1 MSETRQIQH
10 ICGQL
15 ERGEIDNAQFLE
27 QFARALVARIGCSR
41 ASVWIFSGSSE
52 ARSMHCVAMYDATV
66 DAMTTATTPVVQG
79 PAVAHYFDVM
89 TRDGCVIA
97 PDALTHAAT
106 SGIDDDYLRRSDV
119 RSMLDVC
126 FSVNGVLFG
135 VFSCE
140 QIGQP
145 VKWTSRQVQLL
156 RHIAS
161 RASLALLHA
170 IPGESDT
177 APGPLWESSSP
188 NRLATMPMPLDPQR
202 KN

>member
-1 MSETRQIQH
+1 MSDTRQIQH

-27 QFARALVARIGCSR
+27 QFTRELVAHIGCSR
-41 ASVWIFSGSSE
+41 ASVWIFGESAGE
-52 ARSMHCVAMYDATV
+52 RTMQCVAMYDATV
-66 DAMTTATTPVVQG
+66 DAMTTGTTPVVQG

-106 SGIDDDYLRRSDV
+106 SGVDDDYLRRSDV

-145 VKWTSRQVQLL
+145 AKWTSRQVQLL
-156 RHIAS
+156 RHIGS

-170 IPGESDT
+170 IPGESNT

-188 NRLATMPMPLDPQR
+188 NLLATMPVPLELRR